1 MREITKADWKL
12 FQARIGNWQEAYMER
27 LNQKYIKLLQG
38 EGYAS
43 DKFWELEKRIRKDKN
58 TPGVR
63 LRLEKQNVGWDLLA
77 LLQDEVIKPD
87 DLEGFNEELKEDVL
101 RLYQERSR

>member
-58 TPGVR
+58 TPGVQ
-63 LRLEKQNVGWDLLA
+63 LQLEKRNVCWDLLM
-77 LLQDEVIKPD
+77 LLRDKVIKPD
-87 DLEGFNEELKEDVL
+87 DLEGFSEELKEDVL
-101 RLYQERSR
+101 TLYQERKR